1 MQIFLSYYDQI
12 KASIDNF
19 FSLSRC
25 RILSCDHTF
34 KVSKHIGVIRGLD
47 SAFVN
52 QFQNLYIGLNENG
65 EVLMWR
71 LTRTTDCNEIDDLVL
86 DFKER
91 MTASGETLDMI
102 LVDDCCHVRNF
113 YHRYFPQA
121 SVNLDIFHA
130 VQRIVKTMPTE
141 RNSS

>member
-1 MQIFLSYYDQI
+1 
-12 KASIDNF
+12 
-19 FSLSRC
+19 
-25 RILSCDHTF
+25 
-34 KVSKHIGVIRGLD
+34 
-47 SAFVN
+47 
-52 QFQNLYIGLNENG
+52 
-65 EVLMWR
+65 MWR